1 MQQWIRDNKE
11 KYLPKKKELFAV
23 GTGGN
28 INKVHSLAKASN
40 EWLDIKDIK
49 TLQVYLERFS
59 FKEKVNILKLNP
71 DRADTILPASKIY
84 LNAMQS
90 ADANTIRV
98 PNVGLKDGMMY
109 LLLEKNLNIKLHQML
124 FC

>member
-1 MQQWIRDNKE
+1 
-11 KYLPKKKELFAV
+11 
-23 GTGGN
+23 
-28 INKVHSLAKASN
+28 
-40 EWLDIKDIK
+40 
-49 TLQVYLERFS
+49 VYLERFS